1 MKTVTVI
8 INPTSGTASNGH
20 GETIAAACKRRGIAV
35 REVFSVNG
43 DFDRVLEKA
52 KSLPSDGVIVHAGD
66 GTIRAAL
73 EKLNQPVL
81 PLPGGTLNW
90 FSRAAV
96 GDGHWELILKRALD
110 APRIRMFPAGEIN
123 GERFFLCAMMGEA
136 VHWQKSREA
145 LRGGRV
151 ADALM
156 KAKHALVRSVAR
168 RPITAKGRAAQVT
181 GDTVIAFTA
190 TASARHDDF
199 GTFEVAALSHSS
211 AEDLLRLGFDAI
223 TEEWRRSPK
232 STLFTAT
239 DFEVKSTK
247 RIAVLL
253 DGEFRT
259 VPPQAIVT
267 MLEDAAPVWSAG

>member
-1 MKTVTVI
+1 MKTVAVI
-8 INPTSGTASNGH
+8 VNPTSGTANNGDA
-20 GETIAAACKRRGIAV
+20 ETIAAACAKRGIAV
-35 REVFSVNG
+35 QEVFSVNG
-43 DFDRVLEKA
+43 DFDHILEKA

-73 EKLNQPVL
+73 EKLNRPVL

-90 FSRAAV
+90 FSRAAI

-110 APRIRMFPAGEIN
+110 APRIRPFPAGEIN

-145 LRGGRV
+145 LRGGRI
-151 ADALM
+151 ADALS
-156 KAKHALVRSVAR
+156 KAKHALLRSVAR
-168 RPITAKGRAAQVT
+168 RPITATGPTARVT
-181 GDTVIAFTA
+181 GDTVIALTA

-199 GTFEVAALSHSS
+199 GTFEVAALSHGS
-211 AEDLLRLGFDAI
+211 AQDLLRLGLDSI
-223 TEEWRRSPK
+223 TEEWRRSPQ
-232 STLFTAT
+232 SALFTAA
-239 DFEVKSTK
+239 DFEVRSTK

-259 VPPQAIVT
+259 VPRQASIT
-267 MLEDAAPVWSAG
+267 MLEHTAPVWSAH